1 MNCKLLKLEA
11 EEKKAL
17 VIAKNL
23 LQAGLAINLVV
34 DSTGLSIEE
43 IEKLKDWLFC
53 ISLGML
59 LTIL

>member
-11 EEKKAL
+11 KKKAL

-34 DSTGLSIEE
+34 DSTGLSVEE
-43 IEKLKDWLFC
+43 IEKLKD
-53 ISLGML
+53 
-59 LTIL
+59 